1 MSKKRNCALALT
13 LLATASTAPAGESL
27 EVIVNAGNPVS
38 SLQRDAVSTIFLKKA
53 VRWASGA
60 AVIPVDQEQ
69 DSPVRATF
77 SRIVHGK
84 PTSAV
89 AAYWQQQIFAGRGV
103 PPVEKSGDAAVIEFV
118 KTHPGAIGYI
128 SVGAASVVK
137 VIALQ

>member
-1 MSKKRNCALALT
+1 MKQINICALALS
-13 LLATASTAPAGESL
+13 LLVSASAARAGESL
-27 EVIVNAGNPVS
+27 EVIINAGNPVS

-128 SVGAASVVK
+128 SGGATSGVK